1 MQKAYKDGQ
10 DALKKGDLGGYQK
23 AMNEMKAALDRVVK
37 LNAAKS
43 SASTSPPRSTSRPW
57 PSSSASTSGA

>member
-43 SASTSPPRSTSRPW
+43 SASAPAA
-57 PSSSASTSGA
+57 PSGTAAAPSGAAASD